1 MTGASKRNQAL
12 SLVKGRVG
20 EGSSARRQHFDTLSD
35 QAEGKKA
42 FTVSV

>member
-1 MTGASKRNQAL
+1 MR
-12 SLVKGRVG
+12 GRWG
-20 EGSSARRQHFDTLSD
+20 EIFILCCVQKPREAKSSARRQHFDTLSD